1 MLQCYKKYLQKGY
14 KMANKTTLTQFVAE
28 QIERF
33 EIDDNPKTINKIRI
47 KCTRVLKELGMW
59 DNAETKLIGRKKTK
73 VFSEEQLSKLYSV
86 IEPYLIKI
94 SNIDLSDYNEYL
106 SKYREYMDK
115 MLAGNYE
122 DDIDEEQYT
131 SPRVTK
137 EEMRDVMI
145 EALFSLYFD
154 PLDITQ
160 WNKDKDLTFQTDPI
174 YADNVDYYQALKR
187 LNNPLQSYTKPKK

>member
-1 MLQCYKKYLQKGY
+1 
-14 KMANKTTLTQFVAE
+14 MANKTTLTQFVEE

-33 EIDDNPKTINKIRI
+33 SIENNPKNINKIRI
-47 KCTRVLKELGMW
+47 KCTRVLKDLNLW
-59 DNAETKLIGRKKTK
+59 DSAETKLIGRKKTK
-73 VFSEEQLSKLYSV
+73 VFSQDQLAKLYSV

-106 SKYREYMDK
+106 DKYREYMDK
-115 MLAGNYE
+115 MLAGNYYE

-145 EALFSLYFD
+145 EALFSLYFE

-160 WNKDKDLTFQTDPI
+160 WDKDKDLTFQTDPM

-187 LNNPLQSYTKPKK
+187 LNNPLQSYVKPKK